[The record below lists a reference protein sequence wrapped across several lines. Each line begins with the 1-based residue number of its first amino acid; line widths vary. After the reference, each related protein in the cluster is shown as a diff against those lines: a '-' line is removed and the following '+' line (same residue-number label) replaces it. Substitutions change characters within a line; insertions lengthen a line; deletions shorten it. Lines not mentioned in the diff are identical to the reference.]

1 MPTHCFMFR
10 SGHLAGWAPKGIVQL
25 FTPALEDIEMSIDG
39 KASVS
44 PDTYRTGRQAY
55 WTEHIR

>member
-1 MPTHCFMFR
+1 MFR
-10 SGHLAGWAPKGIVQL
+10 SVHLAGWAPEGIVQL